1 VKKRLT
7 VLISEPNADERAQT
21 FLPYVWGVLK
31 TASDSYD
38 DLADQFFWLDP
49 IFQRR
54 SVQEMLAPYDV
65 TTVDVLGLSCYTWNF
80 KLQCE
85 LARAVKAAN
94 SRCLIV
100 AGGPDP
106 DVKDKEFFR
115 LHPYI
120 DAVVVKDGELTFS
133 HLLRTVAENAPLSGI
148 GGLYLPNGSERE
160 VVFTGPPKLPTDF
173 TASPYLRQAAYY
185 EAIIKNNEKT
195 LFSMIWET
203 NRGCPYSCSYCDWG
217 SATMSKIRAFDL
229 DRVKRDAEWIA
240 RSGCIFVFL
249 ADANFGIL
257 KRDIEI
263 AETLTE
269 AQRVHGYPRY
279 FYYSP
284 AKNNPDRSLAI
295 ARQFAQSG
303 LSSRH
308 PLAIQ
313 HTDVD
318 VLASTDRQNI
328 SPEKQIALA
337 RAIIDAGYQVDV
349 QLILGIPGDTYQ
361 KWKRCLTDVMEW
373 GIHEEYFV
381 FFYNL
386 LPNAPAADPAFIER
400 WGIKTLLRRSR
411 HLPAEVPR
419 GSKDRVIEERIVV
432 ESRSFGTEDWVRM
445 YTYTCFIRALHG
457 MGLTRLIAVYLRR
470 SRRVPYREFYDF
482 VIEKFFAEGLDGT
495 GLYATIEDFYR
506 RSLSHDFELNCHD
519 IDRLPDFPYPVSS
532 SSLIFIELC
541 LRADEF
547 YARLEKCLEAHFGSD
562 ILLSSITSY
571 QKNLLIMPDYDA
583 DQGKEFALKHDWP
596 GYFSK
601 EQRTEISAVLDEPK
615 PLDRGLARVSDMTCG
630 DPSYGVWP
638 LQWPH
643 DDGARMHAW
652 VLAVAFYRC
661 STRSTYFQKISVST
675 LPCAQSE
682 LPAEMEVAIAAE

>member
-1 VKKRLT
+1 VEKRLT
-7 VLISEPNADERAQT
+7 VLISEPNAERRAL

-31 TASDSYD
+31 TASDSFD
-38 DLADQFFWLDP
+38 DLADRFFWLDP
-49 IFQRR
+49 IFRR
-54 SVQEMLAPYDV
+54 GPVQEMLTPYDLA
-65 TTVDVLGLSCYTWNF
+65 TVDVLGLSCYTWNF

-85 LARAVKAAN
+85 VARAVKAAN

-133 HLLRTVAENAPLSGI
+133 HLLRTVARSAPLSGI
-148 GGLYLPNGSERE
+148 GGLYLPDGSGRD

-173 TASPYLRQAAYY
+173 TASPYLREAAYY
-185 EAIIKNNEKT
+185 EALIKTKDEHT
-195 LFSMIWET
+195 QFSMIWET

-229 DRVKRDAEWIA
+229 DRVKREAEWIA
-240 RSGCIFVFL
+240 RSRVHLVFS

-263 AETLTE
+263 AETLIE
-269 AQRVHGYPRY
+269 ANRAYGYPRY
-279 FYYSP
+279 IYYSP
-284 AKNNPDRSLAI
+284 AKNNPDRSFAI
-295 ARQFAQSG
+295 ASRFAQSG
-303 LSSRH
+303 IASRH
-308 PLAIQ
+308 PLAVQ

-328 SPEKQIALA
+328 SPEKQMALA
-337 RAIIDAGYQVDV
+337 RAVLDAGYGVDV

-400 WGIKTLLRRSR
+400 WGIKTRLRKSR
-411 HLPAEVPR
+411 PFPAALPRDSTDGLA
-419 GSKDRVIEERIVV
+419 EERIIV
-432 ESRSFGTEDWVRM
+432 ESRTFGTEDWVRM
-445 YTYTCFIRALHG
+445 CAYTWFIRALHG

-470 SRRVPYREFYDF
+470 SHRIPYREFYDI

-506 RSLSHDFELNCHD
+506 RSLSHNIVLKSHD

-541 LRADEF
+541 LRNDEF
-547 YARLEKCLEAHFGSD
+547 YARLEQCLEAHFGSD
-562 ILLSSITSY
+562 ILLSSIISY
-571 QKNLLIMPDYDA
+571 QKNLLITPDYDA
-583 DQGKEFALKHDWP
+583 DRGKEFALSHDWP
-596 GYFSK
+596 GYFTK
-601 EQRTEISAVLDEPK
+601 EQRTEVSTVLDEPK
-615 PLDRGLARVSDMTCG
+615 PLDGGLARVSDVTCG
-630 DPSYGVWP
+630 DPTYGTWSLHWP
-638 LQWPH
+638 
-643 DDGARMHAW
+643 DDERERMHAW
-652 VLAVAFYRC
+652 VDCVAFYRC
-661 STRSTYFQKISVST
+661 SSHSTNFQQISVSA